1 MRDDSKP
8 VEFEFEF
15 SYSYRNNMVTG
26 NTITVVEPSFA
37 DRAVYR
43 QCKAWVGEAFRGL
56 QEMTRRDMESK
67 ASEAPAP
74 VETAEE
80 TEVDPYIV
88 IQMGLSAERFVAFCE
103 FVERALTNNVRL
115 AFCGTDRQNAVPVTQ
130 VIWQDL
136 ANKGGVEAIEKVCA
150 AFAGFFLAGPSRRT
164 SNQTQT
170 ETMSTDGSETPSG
183 LQPDPLAPSPS
194 HKRRK

>member
-37 DRAVYR
+37 DRNIYR
-43 QCKAWVGEAFRGL
+43 QCKAWIGEAFRGL

-74 VETAEE
+74 AETAEE
-80 TEVDPYIV
+80 SEVDPYVV
-88 IQMGLSAERFVAFCE
+88 IQMGLSAERFVQFCD
-103 FVERALTNNVRL
+103 FVERSLTNNVRL
-115 AFCGTDRQNAVPVTQ
+115 AYCGTDRLNAVPVTQ

-150 AFAGFFLAGPSRRT
+150 AFAGFFLGGPSRRT
-164 SNQTQT
+164 ST
-170 ETMSTDGSETPSG
+170 ETVSTDGSETPSG
-183 LQPDPLAPSPS
+183 LPADPLAPSPS
-194 HKRRK
+194 AKRKK

>member
-1 MRDDSKP
+1 MRDDSKT
-8 VEFEFEF
+8 VTFDFEF
-15 SYSYRNNMVTG
+15 SYSYRNNIVTG

-67 ASEAPAP
+67 ASEAPPPPA
-74 VETAEE
+74 ETAEE
-80 TEVDPYIV
+80 SDVDPYVV
-88 IQMGLSAERFVAFCE
+88 IQMGLSAERFVTFCD

-115 AFCGTDRQNAVPVTQ
+115 AFCGTDRLNAVPVTQ
-130 VIWQDL
+130 IVWQEL
-136 ANKGGVEAIEKVCA
+136 ASKGGVEAIEKVCA
-150 AFAGFFLAGPSRRT
+150 GFAGFFLAGPSRPT
-164 SNQTQT
+164 ST
-170 ETMSTDGSETPSG
+170 ETVSTGGSETPSG
-183 LQPDPLAPSPS
+183 LPADPLAPSPS